1 MPWFYPV
8 QHYSR
13 AVQTEKQKKQLLK
26 KKKKNSCVHTT
37 NSVVLKTNNTTT
49 CRKSW
54 VYYIVQWGVEKDEPT
69 HWWWLLLAPAH
80 ILSSDCLVAE
90 RLSSHGDDDILAFTA
105 KWYLKINLCKCSL
118 HILQFS
124 NGFLPRYSNSEH
136 NDSKNHICRVIV
148 YNLMYLS

>member
-8 QHYSR
+8 QQSSR
-13 AVQTEKQKKQLLK
+13 AVQTEKHKSNLK
-26 KKKKNSCVHTT
+26 KPPKNYCVHTT
-37 NSVVLKTNNTTT
+37 KSVTLNTNNTTT

-54 VYYIVQWGVEKDEPT
+54 VSYIVQWGVEKDELT

-90 RLSSHGDDDILAFTA
+90 RLCSHGNDDILAFTA
-105 KWYLKINLCKCSL
+105 KWYLKINSGKCSL

-124 NGFLPRYSNSEH
+124 NGFLPRYNNSEH

-148 YNLMYLS
+148 CNV